1 LTSSYYYRCKRKI
14 SNFRIIHHKFQYV
27 IYTSSSSKSIGK
39 EVAFITVRRFTTV
52 GRGEALKNF
61 DQWVEELSK
70 QIFIQNDKE
79 DMKIVWKMNEAF
91 DDDLEEEE

>member
-1 LTSSYYYRCKRKI
+1 
-14 SNFRIIHHKFQYV
+14 
-27 IYTSSSSKSIGK
+27 
-39 EVAFITVRRFTTV
+39 
-52 GRGEALKNF
+52 
-61 DQWVEELSK
+61 VEELSK